1 MPHKPTILASDLEG
15 VLVPEIWIAV
25 AEKTGI
31 ERLRLTTRDIPDYD
45 QLMAGR
51 IAILREHKLTLADIQ
66 AVIATIEPLPG
77 ALEFLDWARAQI
89 QVIIL
94 SDTFYEF
101 AAPLMLKLGQP
112 TLFCNMIKID
122 ADNNIAGYKLRQ
134 SDGKRKA
141 VTALQSLDFRVIAMG
156 DSYNDMTMLGVADAG
171 ILFHPPANIVAE
183 FPQFPVFY
191 EYDRLREHLMAILQD
206 ERRTT
211 NATDL
216 RPSSF
221 V

>member
-1 MPHKPTILASDLEG
+1 VPHKPTILASDLEG

-31 ERLRLTTRDIPDYD
+31 ARLRLTTRDIPDYD

-66 AVIATIEPLPG
+66 AVIATIDPLPG
-77 ALEFLDWARAQI
+77 ALEFLNWARAHM

-101 AAPLMLKLGQP
+101 AAPLMVKLGQP
-112 TLFCNMIKID
+112 TLFCNTIVVDSNDSIT
-122 ADNNIAGYKLRQ
+122 GYQLRQ
-134 SDGKRKA
+134 IDGKRKA
-141 VTALQSLDFRVIAMG
+141 VAALQSLDFHVIAMG
-156 DSYNDMTMLGVADAG
+156 DSYNDTTMLGTADVG
-171 ILFHPPANIVAE
+171 ILFRPPANIVAE
-183 FPQFPVFY
+183 FPQFPVLH
-191 EYDRLREHLMAILQD
+191 EYDRLRKHLI
-206 ERRTT
+206 
-211 NATDL
+211 
-216 RPSSF
+216 SIS

>member
-1 MPHKPTILASDLEG
+1 VPHKPTILASDLEG

-45 QLMAGR
+45 RLMAGR

-66 AVIATIEPLPG
+66 AVIASIDPLPG
-77 ALEFLDWARAQI
+77 ALEFLDWARRQM

-112 TLFCNMIKID
+112 TLFCNTIT
-122 ADNNIAGYKLRQ
+122 ADTSNTISGYQLRQ
-134 SDGKRKA
+134 IDGKRKA
-141 VTALQSLDFRVIAMG
+141 VTALRSLDFHVIAMG
-156 DSYNDMTMLGVADAG
+156 DSYNDTTMLAEADAG
-171 ILFHPPANIVAE
+171 ILFRPPANIIAE
-183 FPQFPVFY
+183 FPQFPVLY
-191 EYDRLREHLMAILQD
+191 DYDRLREYLMSI
-206 ERRTT
+206 
-211 NATDL
+211 
-216 RPSSF
+216 
-221 V
+221 